1 VRIDDALRQARHRLA
16 SSPCAALDAQVLL
29 CHVLEQSRTWLFT
42 WPERELTRA
51 QQAEFEALLARR
63 EQGEPVAHL
72 IGEREFFG
80 RRFSV
85 TADTLIPRPDTET
98 LVEQVLALALPANAR
113 VVDLGTGTGAIGITL
128 ALEQPAWQVT
138 LVDNSAAALQVAAA
152 NARQLGATVRCL
164 QGSWLTPCDGFFD
177 LVVSNPP
184 YIEDG
189 DVHLAQGDV
198 RFEPRSALVAGDQGL
213 ADLITIAQQAAGKLV
228 AGGWLLLEHGFEQ
241 GDAVRALLADI
252 GFEDVRTEQDLGGND
267 RVTLG
272 KQCAAGSKS

>member
-1 VRIDDALRQARHRLA
+1 MRIDDALRQARHRLA

-51 QQAEFEALLARR
+51 QQATFEALLARR

-80 RRFSV
+80 RPFSV

-128 ALEQPAWQVT
+128 ALERPAWQVT

-184 YIEDG
+184 YIEDS

-213 ADLITIAQQAAGKLV
+213 ADLITIAQQAAGKLI

-241 GDAVRALLADI
+241 GEAVRALLAGI
-252 GFEDVRTEQDLGGND
+252 GFEQVRTAQDLGGND

-272 KQCAAGSKS
+272 KQWVAGSKS